1 MEDEQ
6 VARVWEEERRKEQVT
21 CCVFTSL
28 VFTSLVCYCEE
39 RKSVGGG
46 AEIRVW
52 EEERKKEQVNVLP
65 YIYIYIYIYGH
76 MYIYTYIYIYVH
88 ILYMYIYIY
97 VHIYIYI
104 SRTLSTYSTALTTN
118 GLNLLNRPYHERSTV
133 DPINLLNL
141 LNLLNIYIL

>member
-1 MEDEQ
+1 VYVCIDLTLETYQHMEDEQ

-65 YIYIYIYIYGH
+65 YIYIYIYIYIWT
-76 MYIYTYIYIYVH
+76 YVYIYIYIH
-88 ILYMYIYIY
+88 ICAYIIY
-97 VHIYIYI
+97 VHIYICSYI
-104 SRTLSTYSTALTTN
+104 HIYITN
-118 GLNLLNRPYHERSTV
+118 ALNLLNRPYHERSQPTQPPLPRTV
-133 DPINLLNL
+133 NR
-141 LNLLNIYIL
+141 